1 MSRLSFAPIEGNAF
15 HKTMGHRPDI
25 VEKWYELDGVMRF
38 SGLDPELKEEV
49 RRVVAEDVGC
59 TFCSSLGSSGASPR
73 DKRTAL
79 AVAFAQAVGANMGN
93 LRDIDDE
100 IFDVL
105 KQEFSEPEIVELTV
119 WTLFM
124 VAGSAFGALMKIP
137 PASPEEFDVYQ
148 QWRADGVASAKS
160 AA

>member
-1 MSRLSFAPIEGNAF
+1 MTRLSLAPIEGNAF

-59 TFCSSLGSSGASPR
+59 TFCSSFGQSGQAPR
-73 DKRTAL
+73 DERTAL
-79 AVAFAQAVGANMGN
+79 AVAFAQAVSANMGN
-93 LRDIDDE
+93 LREIDDE
-100 IFDVL
+100 ILDVL

-119 WTLFM
+119 WILFM
-124 VAGSAFGALMKIP
+124 IAGSAFGALMKVP
-137 PASPEEFDVYQ
+137 PASAEEFETYKKWQ
-148 QWRADGVASAKS
+148 ADGVAAAKS